1 MTSEP
6 APGTTGSTSSDGN
19 SPDQGST
26 PDGVPLQ
33 IKMQIMS
40 TEHWSLL
47 ATRSLAWNETFMR
60 AGMFLSTLSF
70 AVVALALVGQASDF
84 GQDFRV
90 FALIIL
96 PVVLFLGIG
105 TALRMDSSNYNDL
118 VTVVGMNRIRAW
130 YAEQSPDLEK
140 YFVMGTTDDMEG
152 IYKTMG
158 GIPNRHFFT
167 EVFSA
172 SPFVVSVLNAVL
184 LAAIVALAAVQLE
197 LDQTLATAAGIAAF
211 FLAMALTMVM
221 VLRTIGAITADYKP
235 LFPGTP
241 ESKGQD

>member
-6 APGTTGSTSSDGN
+6 APGIPTDRPSDGA
-19 SPDQGST
+19 SSGEASST
-26 PDGVPLQ
+26 EGVPLQ

-70 AVVALALVGQASDF
+70 AVVALALVGQASNF
-84 GQDFRV
+84 GEDFRL

-96 PVVLFLGIG
+96 PVVLFLGVG

-130 YAEQSPDLEK
+130 YVEQAPDLEQ
-140 YFVMGTTDDMEG
+140 YFMMGTTDDMAG

-158 GIPNRHFFT
+158 GIPSRSFAA
-167 EVFSA
+167 EVISA
-172 SPFVVSVLNAVL
+172 SPFIISVLNGVL
-184 LAAIVALAAVQLE
+184 LAAIIALGGVQAGLSQGAALI
-197 LDQTLATAAGIAAF
+197 AGAVG
-211 FLAMALTMVM
+211 FLVFIALTMAIV
-221 VLRTIGAITADYKP
+221 VRLIGNIQADYKP
-235 LFPGTP
+235 LFPAKKS
-241 ESKGQD
+241 ED

>member
-1 MTSEP
+1 
-6 APGTTGSTSSDGN
+6 
-19 SPDQGST
+19 
-26 PDGVPLQ
+26 
-33 IKMQIMS
+33 MQIMS

-84 GQDFRV
+84 GQDFRL

-130 YAEQSPDLEK
+130 YVEQAPDLEK
-140 YFVMGTTDDMEG
+140 YFMMGTTDDMEG
-152 IYKTMG
+152 IFKTMG
-158 GIPNRHFFT
+158 GIPSRHFWMD
-167 EVFSA
+167 VISA
-172 SPFVVSVLNAVL
+172 SPFVISVLNAVL
-184 LAAIVALAAVQLE
+184 VAAIVALAGVQLG
-197 LDQTLATAAGIAAF
+197 LSQTIAIGAGIVGF
-211 FLAMALTMVM
+211 FTAMVLTMVI
-221 VLRTIGAITADYKP
+221 VLRTLGAITANYQP
-235 LFPGTP
+235 LFPGKTDS
-241 ESKGQD
+241 ESAEAADT